1 MIKEKFGLTDEEGKL
16 MAKVARRSHQVGS
29 VYTWEKFQA
38 MGYMW
43 VMIPVINAMYDKKED
58 RIEGYKRHYEL
69 FNTNPVVGGF
79 ITGLSAAME
88 IQCARDRNFDKAS
101 IGAVKTSLMGPF
113 AGIGDSIFQSTWRV
127 ITMGIGLSMAKDGN
141 ILGPIVFLILFNLM
155 AEPVRILFPYIG
167 FKMGTK
173 FMTQAEESGIMSYVT
188 KAAGIIGLMT
198 VGAMTATMVS
208 LNIGY
213 VFTMNGAEQSL
224 QEMLDSIFPC
234 MLPLLLTLGCFKL
247 LNKNVKPT
255 TLIVLIMVLGIAG
268 KYIGIF

>member
-1 MIKEKFGLTDEEGKL
+1 
-16 MAKVARRSHQVGS
+16 
-29 VYTWEKFQA
+29 
-38 MGYMW
+38 
-43 VMIPVINAMYDKKED
+43 
-58 RIEGYKRHYEL
+58 
-69 FNTNPVVGGF
+69 
-79 ITGLSAAME
+79 
-88 IQCARDRNFDKAS
+88 
-101 IGAVKTSLMGPF
+101 
-113 AGIGDSIFQSTWRV
+113 
-127 ITMGIGLSMAKDGN
+127 
-141 ILGPIVFLILFNLM
+141 
-155 AEPVRILFPYIG
+155 
-167 FKMGTK
+167 MGTK
-173 FMTQAEESGIMSYVT
+173 FMTQAEESGVMSYVT